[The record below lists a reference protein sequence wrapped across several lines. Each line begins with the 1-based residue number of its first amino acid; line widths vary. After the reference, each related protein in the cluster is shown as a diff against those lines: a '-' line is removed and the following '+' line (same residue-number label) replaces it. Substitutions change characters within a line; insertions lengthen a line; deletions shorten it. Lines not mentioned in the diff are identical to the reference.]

1 MTSLRVI
8 FAVLTLGIFIA
19 ISGPA
24 HTANGERHALLI
36 GNSNYANV
44 PSLANPVNDA
54 TDLGASLERL
64 GFEITVASDLTGIAL
79 NRALADF
86 SRKTR
91 DADVAILFFAGHG
104 LEIDGVNYLLPV
116 DAQIT
121 HVDDVTFEA
130 IRLDKFLHAIGN
142 ASTLKLLLV
151 DACRD
156 NPFMRRI
163 GGSTRSLGRGL
174 RRVEPPGGVVV
185 GYAARGGTVALDGE
199 GRNSPYTKALLQYI
213 EEPGLEIGK
222 LFRRVRDNVYR
233 DTGGQ
238 QEPFVYG
245 SLPSQDIFIAG
256 PATIESEFETASAEG
271 SVAAWNDFLDRHGN
285 SRRKALVRAAERLRD
300 AALAAEALAAENEQ
314 LARVATEKKID
325 QPAPEVVAALPST
338 EERNVLPRLM
348 SPEEAEKA
356 LTLSAEERRNTQ
368 RLLAEL
374 GYDPGPADGVLGR
387 RTREALAE
395 FQLAHGVMDSGYVTG
410 ETLVALKGA
419 IEAAPATL
427 DGKWRLTLNKR
438 DVRRSGNDRMVS
450 VIGEIYFT
458 ISGRKV
464 TILEEKNLNYSSSPS
479 PMDTR
484 ATLNRVGQ
492 LQMSITVN
500 YIPHRNTARRISV
513 AGRLPERFLVG
524 KDLEQIIGGSARLA
538 SVRISPSI
546 LHFWH

>member
-1 MTSLRVI
+1 M
-8 FAVLTLGIFIA
+8 
-19 ISGPA
+19 
-24 HTANGERHALLI
+24 
-36 GNSNYANV
+36 
-44 PSLANPVNDA
+44 
-54 TDLGASLERL
+54 
-64 GFEITVASDLTGIAL
+64 
-79 NRALADF
+79 
-86 SRKTR
+86 
-91 DADVAILFFAGHG
+91 
-104 LEIDGVNYLLPV
+104 PV

-199 GRNSPYTKALLQYI
+199 GRNSPYTTALLQYI

-314 LARVATEKKID
+314 LAREAAEKKID

-524 KDLEQIIGGSARLA
+524 KDLELAHRSLPSGFRLEPKLTRLSAGD
-538 SVRISPSI
+538 
-546 LHFWH
+546 